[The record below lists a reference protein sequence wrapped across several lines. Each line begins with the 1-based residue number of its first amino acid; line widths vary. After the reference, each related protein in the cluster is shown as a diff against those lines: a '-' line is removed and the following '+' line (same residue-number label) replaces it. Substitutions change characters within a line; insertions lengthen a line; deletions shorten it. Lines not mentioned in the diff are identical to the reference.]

1 MKNPWNEYAL
11 PVLLD
16 KACSLKPMMRQR
28 EIIVPQASGVTLEIG
43 IGTGLNLAYYQR
55 DKITKLYGLDPEL
68 QMHRRA
74 IQRQREANIDVE
86 LLGLP
91 AEQIPLDDASCDTV
105 LTTFTLCT
113 IPEVDKAL
121 AEMRRVLKPGG
132 KLLFCE
138 HGQAPD
144 ANVLRWQNRFQPLW
158 KKIAGGCHL
167 NRAIPDLLTDA
178 GFNVDSLEQRYLKG
192 PKPWTYVYWGAA
204 GK

>member
-28 EIIVPQASGVTLEIG
+28 EIIVPQANGVTLEIG
-43 IGTGLNLAYYQR
+43 IGTGLNLAYYQQ

-68 QMHRRA
+68 QMHRLA
-74 IQRQREANIDVE
+74 KQRQQKANIDLE
-86 LLGLP
+86 LLSLP

-113 IPEVDKAL
+113 IPDVDKAL
-121 AEMRRVLKPGG
+121 SEMRRVLKPGG

-138 HGQAPD
+138 HGKAPD
-144 ANVLRWQNRFQPLW
+144 ANVLRWQTRFQPLW
-158 KKIAGGCHL
+158 KKLAGGCHL

-178 GFNVDSLEQRYLKG
+178 GFNVDSLEQQYLKG

-204 GK
+204 NK

>member
-28 EIIVPQASGVTLEIG
+28 EIIVPQASGITLEIG

-74 IQRQREANIDVE
+74 IQRQQEADIDVE

-113 IPEVDKAL
+113 IPDVEKAL
-121 AEMRRVLKPGG
+121 EEMRRVLKPGG

-138 HGQAPD
+138 HGKAPD
-144 ANVLRWQNRFQPLW
+144 ANVLSWQNRIQPLW
-158 KKIAGGCHL
+158 KKLAGGCHL
-167 NRAIPDLLTDA
+167 NRDIPDLLTDA